1 MAGKVRYDIA
11 PQIRKAFMDALK
23 IIEDQDGLTFP
34 EIMAECIR
42 KNPLNTL
49 QAVARFAPREREVR
63 GTIDHTHKHS
73 IDTAATV
80 QAAAAIVGQALGQ
93 LKSQRGQASLSHEPV
108 LLDQVRTEQD

>member
-11 PQIRKAFMDALK
+11 PQIRKAFMEALK

-49 QAVARFAPREREVR
+49 QAVARFAPREKEVR

-93 LKSQRGQASLSHEPV
+93 LESQRGTTLVQDQPI
-108 LLDQVRTEQD
+108 LLDQVRTEQE